1 VTSLGH
7 PALYVRICPT
17 GRRRYLSI
25 MPWPVRSRRKGL
37 AFRSLLGLLYQQYF
51 LLKVSTFWTLKFWTL
66 KFWTLKVWTL
76 KFWTLKVWTIRRT
89 VNLLLLKKKSKLQ
102 HFLLVLDFGRSMAGF
117 HAHQSC
123 PDPSQIKG
131 WCLTLWLRDPGL

>member
-7 PALYVRICPT
+7 PALDVRISPT

-25 MPWPVRSRRKGL
+25 LPWPVRSRRKGL
-37 AFRSLLGLLYQQYF
+37 AFLSLLGLLYQQYF

-66 KFWTLKVWTL
+66 KFWTM
-76 KFWTLKVWTIRRT
+76 KFWTIRRT

-102 HFLLVLDFGRSMAGF
+102 HFFLVLDFGRSMAGF